1 MEQSLYKTRK
11 FLKATCNSQ
20 DQHRCSWSYST
31 DPNSYITSYF
41 LLTADKYTPKPVWCS
56 ILLRSAPV
64 AHCVFLVPWNGAL
77 LPSIQNEMEILFNI
91 LCFIPFGVAS
101 PRWVIFCHI
110 FYKIRIIRCEHFKL
124 NWCRLLKYC
133 FRPSLAVIDL
143 MRIIVGISHVYLFQT
158 IVLFISLLS
167 KIYTI
172 HRFNIYII
180 FTR

>member
-1 MEQSLYKTRK
+1 MGQSLYKTRK
-11 FLKATCNSQ
+11 FLKTTCNSQ

-56 ILLRSAPV
+56 ILLRSAPI

-110 FYKIRIIRCEHFKL
+110 FYKIRIIRCEKFKL
-124 NWCRLLKYC
+124 NWCRLLK
-133 FRPSLAVIDL
+133 FGLW
-143 MRIIVGISHVYLFQT
+143 RISVN
-158 IVLFISLLS
+158 FIC
-167 KIYTI
+167 
-172 HRFNIYII
+172 
-180 FTR
+180 